1 MKNRKVDNIINGVQT
16 SDGAGVKLRRI
27 IGGPELSMLDPF
39 LLFDDFGSDNADDYI
54 AGFPSHPH
62 RGFETITYMIS
73 GKFRHK
79 DSAGN
84 EGFLSDGS
92 VQWMTAGKGVIHSE
106 MPEKTNGKLK
116 GFQLWLNLP
125 RSLKMTE
132 PSYNDI
138 PSSDIPIV
146 NLSNGTLRVIA
157 GSFQNIKGPGNPHT
171 GMLYFDLNLNP
182 NSNNNIKL
190 EDNWNTFL
198 YVYEGTAEI
207 IGRQINNGQ
216 MAVLSN
222 KGDLSIS
229 SLNSHLKCVI
239 ISGEPINESVAR
251 GGPFVMNTRAEIL
264 QAFQDYEEGVLTK

>member
-16 SDGAGVKLRRI
+16 SDGAGVKLKRI
-27 IGGPELSMLDPF
+27 IGGPELNMLDPF

-207 IGRQINNGQ
+207 VGRQINNGQ

-229 SLNSHLKCVI
+229 SLNSRLKCVI

>member
-27 IGGPELSMLDPF
+27 IGGPELNMLDPF

-106 MPEKTNGKLK
+106 MPEKTNGKVK

-125 RSLKMTE
+125 RSLKMIE

-138 PSSDIPIV
+138 SSHDIPVV
-146 NLSNGTLRVIA
+146 NLNNGTLRVIA

-182 NSNNNIKL
+182 NSNNYIKL

-207 IGRQINNGQ
+207 VGRQINNGQ

-222 KGDLSIS
+222 KGDLSIR

-239 ISGEPINESVAR
+239 ISGEPINEPVSR

>member
-27 IGGPELSMLDPF
+27 IGGPELNMLDPF

-106 MPEKTNGKLK
+106 MPEKTNGKVK

-125 RSLKMTE
+125 RSLKMIE

-138 PSSDIPIV
+138 SSHDIPVV

-207 IGRQINNGQ
+207 VGRQINNGQ

-222 KGDLSIS
+222 KGDLSIR

-239 ISGEPINESVAR
+239 ISGEPINEPVSR

>member
-27 IGGPELSMLDPF
+27 IGGSELSMLDPF

-106 MPEKTNGKLK
+106 MPEKTNGKVK

-125 RSLKMTE
+125 KSLKMIE

-138 PSSDIPIV
+138 SSSEIPIV
-146 NLSNGTLRVIA
+146 NLSNGTLRVIS

-207 IGRQINNGQ
+207 VGRQINNGQ

-222 KGDLSIS
+222 KGDLSIR
-229 SLNSHLKCVI
+229 SLNSYLKCVI